1 MLTLYFFMYWEEA
14 ALDEI
19 DQNILIHLQENARIS
34 MTELGKKIGLSTPAT
49 NERVKKLE
57 EKEVIKGYKAI
68 INPEKLNKNVTAFIL
83 FDTKQGQ
90 KFKDFCKEQPEVVEC
105 HRLAGQFS
113 YLVKVVTESVKL
125 LEEFIDAS
133 LRFGEP
139 TTLVKLSSVVEY
151 KPFNRYSLENN
162 PKVDISD

>member
-1 MLTLYFFMYWEEA
+1 MYWEEA

>member
-1 MLTLYFFMYWEEA
+1 MYWEEA

-19 DQNILIHLQENARIS
+19 NQNILIHLQENARIS

>member
-1 MLTLYFFMYWEEA
+1 MYWEEA
-14 ALDEI
+14 TLDEI

-57 EKEVIKGYKAI
+57 EKEVIKGYRAI

-105 HRLAGQFS
+105 HRLAGQYS

-133 LRFGEP
+133 LSFGEP

-151 KPFNRYSLENN
+151 KPFIRYSLENIL
-162 PKVDISD
+162 K

>member
-1 MLTLYFFMYWEEA
+1 MYWEEA

-90 KFKDFCKEQPEVVEC
+90 KSKDFCKEQPEVVEC

>member
-1 MLTLYFFMYWEEA
+1 MYWEET